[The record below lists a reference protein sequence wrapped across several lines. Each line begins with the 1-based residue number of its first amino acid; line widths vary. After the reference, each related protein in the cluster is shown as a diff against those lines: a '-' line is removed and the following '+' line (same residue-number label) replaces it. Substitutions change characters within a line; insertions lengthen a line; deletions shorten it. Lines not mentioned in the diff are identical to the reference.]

1 MNKKYAIGWAD
12 SNNMENQVRVAV
24 ISDLKSHGFNMIEIC
39 TSDTHSTSGKRT
51 RHGYYSL
58 GSITSRKEIAG
69 HYRQLASESFA
80 EIKRCSYKLLSVES
94 NVKLMGKGQFDDYSQ
109 SLDRSMNLTKIF
121 LAIKGC
127 VLYNVDPD
135 VIPYH
140 PVIINEKR
148 VVTLSIINN
157 AG

>member
-1 MNKKYAIGWAD
+1 
-12 SNNMENQVRVAV
+12 
-24 ISDLKSHGFNMIEIC
+24 MIEIC

-80 EIKRCSYKLLSVES
+80 EIKQCSYKLLSVES

-121 LAIKGC
+121 LAI
-127 VLYNVDPD
+127 
-135 VIPYH
+135 
-140 PVIINEKR
+140 
-148 VVTLSIINN
+148 
-157 AG
+157 AAA